1 MKKTEVVNGGRYHD
15 GKVGVREV
23 VSITAASALNPARV
37 TYRILAAKVEQEYSY
52 TEKKIVTTIGS
63 TSSCDITSFAQWA
76 KTKLSEIECQ
86 QLLVDLAAKKLRLA
100 PGEKAF
106 MASVAKEYSGADGQP
121 QAGCTVS
128 FSFNETR
135 QARGV
140 EKKGIAT
147 VSVCRA
153 GSGGEITLTA
163 LGASWIRAHCAA
175 PV

>member
-1 MKKTEVVNGGRYHD
+1 MKTTEIVNGGRYHD

-23 VSITAASALNPARV
+23 LSVVGLKGAPLCV
-37 TYRILAAKVEQEYSY
+37 TYRILAAKVEQKFSY
-52 TEKKIVTTIGS
+52 ASQKMVPTIG
-63 TSSCDITSFAQWA
+63 TDSSCDIVSFAPWA
-76 KTKLSEIECQ
+76 KTRLNEAECQ
-86 QLLVDLAAKKLRLA
+86 ELLVDLAAKKLRLA

-106 MASVAKEYSGADGQP
+106 MDSVAKECTSWTP
-121 QAGCTVS
+121 QAGSTIS

-140 EKKGIAT
+140 EKKGVAT

-163 LGASWIRAHCAA
+163 LGAAWLRSQCAA
-175 PV
+175 PA

>member
-1 MKKTEVVNGGRYHD
+1 MKTTEIVNGGCYHD

-23 VSITAASALNPARV
+23 LSIIGLKGAPQRV

-52 TEKKIVTTIGS
+52 ADMQMVPTIG
-63 TSSCDITSFAQWA
+63 TDSSCEIASFAQWA
-76 KTKLSEIECQ
+76 KTSLNEAECQ
-86 QLLVDLAAKKLRLA
+86 ELLVELAAKKLRLA

-106 MASVAKEYSGADGQP
+106 MDSVAKECASWTP
-121 QAGCTVS
+121 QAGSTIS

-140 EKKGIAT
+140 EKKRVAT

-163 LGASWIRAHCAA
+163 LGAAWVRAHCAA
-175 PV
+175 PA